1 MSDLQGVR
9 GTRDFY
15 PEEMRLRSWLFSHFR
30 AAARLH
36 GFEEYDAPVL
46 EHEALYTRKA
56 GEDIVGQL
64 YGFEDKGGRRVALRP
79 EMTPS
84 LARMVLARAGALP
97 LPIKWF
103 SIPQCWRYERMQ
115 RGRGR
120 EHYQW
125 NVDIWGSAGVEA
137 DVELLAVLCT
147 FFGRVGLTP
156 AEVGIRVSSRKVLQ
170 EVLDSV
176 GVAGE
181 QFPAVC
187 IVVDK
192 LGKLPPDEAA
202 AQLAALGLDDAA
214 VAIVQRVLGLRD
226 LDALAA
232 ALGDDSAAVAE
243 LRSLWA
249 LAEGYGLTE
258 WLEFDGSIVRGLA
271 YYTGPVFEAHD
282 RSGELRAVCGGG
294 RYDRLL
300 SSFGGKDLPATGFGF
315 GDMVILELLR
325 DRGRLPQL
333 AGSVQDVVFALNAEL
348 RPAAMD
354 VAGRLRAQGHSV
366 DLVLEEK
373 RLKWALKH
381 ADRCGAE
388 RLLLLAP
395 KEWERG
401 LVKVRDLATG
411 AEHEVAPDAL

>member
-1 MSDLQGVR
+1 MSDLQSVR

-15 PEEMRLRSWLFSHFR
+15 PEEMRLRGWLFSHFR
-30 AAARLH
+30 AAAQLH
-36 GFEEYDAPVL
+36 GFEEYDAPML
-46 EHEALYTRKA
+46 EHETLYTRKA
-56 GEDIVGQL
+56 GEEITNQL
-64 YGFEDKGGRRVALRP
+64 YTFEDKSGRRVALRP

-125 NVDIWGSAGVEA
+125 NVDIWGCAGVEA

-156 AEVGIRVSSRKVLQ
+156 DAVGIRVSSRKVLQ

-181 QFPAVC
+181 QFAAVC

-192 LGKLPPDEAA
+192 LGKLPPAEAA
-202 AQLAALGLDDAA
+202 AQLGKLGLDDTA
-214 VAIVQRVLGLRD
+214 VATIQRVLGLRD

-232 ALGDDSAAVAE
+232 ALGDDSGAVAE

-258 WLEFDGSIVRGLA
+258 WLDFDGAIVRGLA

-294 RYDRLL
+294 RYDKLL
-300 SSFGGKDLPATGFGF
+300 GTFGEKDLPATGFGF
-315 GDMVILELLR
+315 GDMVILELLKDR
-325 DRGRLPQL
+325 DRLPQL
-333 AGSVQDVVFALNAEL
+333 AGSVQDVVFALNPEL

-354 VAGRLRAQGHSV
+354 VAGRLRAQGRSV

-401 LVKVRDLATG
+401 LVKVRDLASG
-411 AEHEVAPDAL
+411 VESEVAPDAL

>member
-15 PEEMRLRSWLFSHFR
+15 PDEMRLRSWLFSHFR
-30 AAARLH
+30 AAAQLH

-56 GEDIVGQL
+56 GEDIVRQL

-97 LPIKWF
+97 VPIKWF

-125 NVDIWGSAGVEA
+125 NVDIWGSGGVEA

-147 FFGRVGLTP
+147 FFGRVGLAP
-156 AEVGIRVSSRKVLQ
+156 DAVGICVSSRKVLQ

-181 QFPAVC
+181 QFAAVC

-202 AQLAALGLDDAA
+202 AQLGMLGLDNTA
-214 VAIVQRVLGLRD
+214 VATIQRVLGLRD

-232 ALGDDSAAVAE
+232 ALGDDSGAVAE
-243 LRSLWA
+243 LRALWA

-315 GDMVILELLR
+315 GDMVILELLK

-333 AGSVQDVVFALNAEL
+333 AGSVQDVVFALNPEL

-354 VAGRLRAQGHSV
+354 VAGRLRAQGRSV

-401 LVKVRDLATG
+401 VVKVRDLASG
-411 AEHEVAPDAL
+411 AESEVAPGAL

>member
-1 MSDLQGVR
+1 VSDLQGVR

-15 PEEMRLRSWLFSHFR
+15 PDEMRLRSWLFSHFR
-30 AAARLH
+30 AAAQLH

-56 GEDIVGQL
+56 GEDIVRQL

-97 LPIKWF
+97 VPIKWF

-125 NVDIWGSAGVEA
+125 NVDIWGSGGVEA

-147 FFGRVGLTP
+147 FFGRVGLAP
-156 AEVGIRVSSRKVLQ
+156 DAVGICVSSRKVLQ

-181 QFPAVC
+181 QFAAVC

-202 AQLAALGLDDAA
+202 AQLGMLGLDNTA
-214 VAIVQRVLGLRD
+214 VATIQRVLGLRD

-232 ALGDDSAAVAE
+232 ALGDDSGAVAE
-243 LRSLWA
+243 LRALWA

-315 GDMVILELLR
+315 GDMVILELLK

-333 AGSVQDVVFALNAEL
+333 AGSVQDVVFALNPEL

-354 VAGRLRAQGHSV
+354 VAGRLRAQGRSV

-401 LVKVRDLATG
+401 VVKVRDLASG
-411 AEHEVAPDAL
+411 AESEVAPGAL

>member
-1 MSDLQGVR
+1 VSDLQGVR
-9 GTRDFY
+9 GTRDVY
-15 PEEMRLRSWLFSHFR
+15 PDEMRLRSWLFSHFR
-30 AAARLH
+30 AAAQLH

-137 DVELLAVLCT
+137 DVELLAVLCS
-147 FFGRVGLTP
+147 FFGRVGLAP
-156 AEVGIRVSSRKVLQ
+156 AEVSIRVSSRKVLQ

-181 QFPAVC
+181 QFAAVC

-192 LGKLPPDEAA
+192 LGKLPPDEAT
-202 AQLAALGLDDAA
+202 AQLGKLGLDDAA
-214 VAIVQRVLGLRD
+214 VTTIQRVLGLRD

-232 ALGDDSAAVAE
+232 ALGDDSGAVAE

-249 LAEGYGLTE
+249 LAEGYGLTK

-315 GDMVILELLR
+315 GDMVILELLKDR
-325 DRGRLPQL
+325 DRLPQL
-333 AGSVQDVVFALNAEL
+333 AGSVQDVVFALNPEL
-348 RPAAMD
+348 RPVAMD
-354 VAGRLRAQGHSV
+354 VAGRLRAQGRSV

-401 LVKVRDLATG
+401 LVKVRDLASG
-411 AEHEVAPDAL
+411 AESEVAPDAL

>member
-15 PEEMRLRSWLFSHFR
+15 PDEMRLRSWLFSHFR
-30 AAARLH
+30 TAAQLH

-56 GEDIVGQL
+56 GEDITEQL
-64 YGFEDKGGRRVALRP
+64 YSFEDKGSRRVALRP

-125 NVDIWGSAGVEA
+125 NVDVWGSAGIEA

-147 FFGRVGLTP
+147 FFGRVGLSP
-156 AEVGIRVSSRKVLQ
+156 GEVGIRISSRKVLQ

-181 QFPAVC
+181 QFAAVC
-187 IVVDK
+187 IVIDK
-192 LGKLPPDEAA
+192 LGKLPPEEAT
-202 AQLAALGLDDAA
+202 AQLAAHGLDEAA
-214 VAIVQRVLGLRD
+214 VATIQRVLGLHD
-226 LDALAA
+226 LDALAD
-232 ALGDDSAAVAE
+232 ALSDGSVAVAE
-243 LRSLWA
+243 LRALWA
-249 LAEGYGLTE
+249 LAGGYGIAD
-258 WLEFDGSIVRGLA
+258 WLEFDASIVRGLA

-282 RSGELRAVCGGG
+282 RSGTLRAICGGG

-315 GDMVILELLR
+315 GDMVILELLKDR
-325 DRGRLPQL
+325 DLLPVL
-333 AGSVQDVVFALNAEL
+333 AGSVQDVVFALKLEL
-348 RPAAMD
+348 RPAAME
-354 VAGRLRAQGHSV
+354 VAIRLRAQGRSV
-366 DLVLEEK
+366 DLVLEER
-373 RLKWALKH
+373 RLKWVLKH
-381 ADRCGAE
+381 ADRAGAE

-395 KEWERG
+395 EEWKRG
-401 LVKVRDLATG
+401 FVKVRDLATG
-411 AEHEVAPDAL
+411 AESEVAPDAL

>member
-1 MSDLQGVR
+1 VSDLQGVR

-15 PEEMRLRSWLFSHFR
+15 PDEMRLRSWLFSHFR
-30 AAARLH
+30 AAAQLH

-56 GEDIVGQL
+56 GEDIVRQL

-97 LPIKWF
+97 VPIKWF

-125 NVDIWGSAGVEA
+125 NVDIWGSGGVEA

-147 FFGRVGLTP
+147 FFGRVGLAP
-156 AEVGIRVSSRKVLQ
+156 DAVGICVSSRKVLQ

-181 QFPAVC
+181 QFAAVC

-202 AQLAALGLDDAA
+202 AQLGKLGLDNTA
-214 VAIVQRVLGLRD
+214 VATIQRVLGLRD

-232 ALGDDSAAVAE
+232 ALGDDSGAVAE
-243 LRSLWA
+243 LRALWA

-315 GDMVILELLR
+315 GDMVILELLK

-333 AGSVQDVVFALNAEL
+333 AGSVQDVVFALNPEL

-354 VAGRLRAQGHSV
+354 VAGRLRAQGRSV

-401 LVKVRDLATG
+401 VVKVRDLASG
-411 AEHEVAPDAL
+411 AESEVAPGAL